1 MTEIA
6 ISAEYRR
13 NPDKSRF
20 CGNQPRYSGPGTL
33 EAALNTL
40 FFGVWARDEFGSIF
54 LRRLGFEHHEQGFQ
68 RDIGSFLRREP
79 RAARAIKHGLGIT
92 ILK

>member
-1 MTEIA
+1 MSEIA

-20 CGNQPRYSGPGTL
+20 WVTCPGTPRRG
-33 EAALNTL
+33 ARSCLNTL
-40 FFGVWARDEFGSIF
+40 FFGVWARDEFGSIL
-54 LRRLGFEHHEQGFQ
+54 LRRAGFEHHEQGFQ
-68 RDIGSFLRREP
+68 REIGSFLRREL
-79 RAARAIKHGLGIT
+79 RADRTIKYVLAVT